1 MSLEDLGQ
9 HCSQESERFFNHQE
23 HDPQYCYELFRRAF
37 LHDNEFAW
45 ELIYRQ
51 YHRLVTRWVERHA
64 LYRTADEE
72 SDYFANRAFEKMW
85 RGLTP
90 EKFDNF
96 PDLKSLL
103 RYLQMCTHSVMID
116 YMRRKEQA
124 ILAAQVE
131 EQEVAAIGGG
141 EGKSAVE
148 QKIFKRERRADFWQW
163 LRQQL
168 NSDEEYKVIHSTYVL
183 SLQPREIL
191 ELFPETFQEVQEIYR
206 TKENVLARLRRR
218 EEMIEFLGDV

>member
-1 MSLEDLGQ
+1 
-9 HCSQESERFFNHQE
+9 
-23 HDPQYCYELFRRAF
+23 
-37 LHDNEFAW
+37 
-45 ELIYRQ
+45 
-51 YHRLVTRWVERHA
+51 
-64 LYRTADEE
+64 
-72 SDYFANRAFEKMW
+72 
-85 RGLTP
+85 
-90 EKFDNF
+90 
-96 PDLKSLL
+96 
-103 RYLQMCTHSVMID
+103 MID

-131 EQEVAAIGGG
+131 EQEVAAIGGV